1 MSKMSS
7 NNKKRKGKKSLQR
20 EGGTHEGESN
30 TFVIHYSL
38 CTALLKRVA
47 DMYLLIKRT

>member
-1 MSKMSS
+1 MEREA
-7 NNKKRKGKKSLQR
+7 RKGKKSLQW
-20 EGGTHEGESN
+20 EGGNHEGACN

-38 CTALLKRVA
+38 CTALLKREA